1 MTAQFREIL
10 TFEGKKYGIVT
21 EPLDPLIIKEFNGQK
36 EGFPDGY
43 PTLYPS
49 CTACW
54 RGYIGHWLIDDNQLW
69 LVDVRGSNEVDDGK
83 IYVEVA
89 QDQLKLL
96 NWRKTFFNYQQG
108 NIKAEWFS
116 GQIVVEMGELVKYV
130 HMAYYSEYEKY
141 MIIDIKD
148 GDVVKQEMLTNEEYQ
163 QVRKNFND

>member
-1 MTAQFREIL
+1 MTAQFREEI
-10 TFEGKKYGIVT
+10 TIDGQIYGMET

-36 EGFPDGY
+36 EGYPDGY

-96 NWRKTFFNYQQG
+96 DWRKTFFNYQQG

-116 GQIVVEMGELVKYV
+116 GQIVVEMGELIKYV

-141 MIIDIKD
+141 MLIDIKE
-148 GDVVKQEMLTNEEYQ
+148 GNVIGRSTVTEKPSHL
-163 QVRKNFND
+163 

>member
-10 TFEGKKYGIVT
+10 TLEGKQYGMIS

-36 EGFPDGY
+36 EGYPDGY

-54 RGYIGHWLIDDNQLW
+54 RGYIGHWLISNNQLW
-69 LVDVRGSNEVDDGK
+69 LEDVRGSNEVDDGK

-96 NWRKTFFNYQQG
+96 DWRKTFFNYQQG
-108 NIKAEWFS
+108 NIKAQWFS
-116 GQIVVEMGELVKYV
+116 GKLVVEMGGLIEYV
-130 HMAYYSEYEKY
+130 HMGFESTYEKY
-141 MIIDIKD
+141 LLMDIKN
-148 GDVVKQEMLTNEEYQ
+148 GNVLSNQIIPGKEFRSKHNHL
-163 QVRKNFND
+163 

>member
-1 MTAQFREIL
+1 MTAQFREII
-10 TFEGKKYGIVT
+10 TIEGEKYGMAS
-21 EPLDPLIIKEFNGQK
+21 EPLDPLIVREFSGHR

-83 IYVEVA
+83 IYVEVD
-89 QDQLKLL
+89 QEQLKLL
-96 NWRKTFFNYQQG
+96 DWRKTFFNYQQG
-108 NIKAEWFS
+108 NIKAVWFS
-116 GQIVVEMGELVKYV
+116 GQLIVEMGELIKYV

-148 GDVVKQEMLTNEEYQ
+148 GDVVKQEILTNEEY
-163 QVRKNFND
+163 RKNQNKF